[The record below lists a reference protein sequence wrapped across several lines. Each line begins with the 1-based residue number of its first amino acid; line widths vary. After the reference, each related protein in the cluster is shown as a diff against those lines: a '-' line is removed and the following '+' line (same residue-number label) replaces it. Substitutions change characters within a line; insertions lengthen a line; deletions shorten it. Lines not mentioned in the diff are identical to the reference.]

1 MAAHNELGKQG
12 EYLARLFLLKKGY
25 DILETNWTVGK
36 AEVDVIAR
44 KRGVI
49 IFVEVKTRQNN
60 VFGYPEESVTAKKEK
75 LMMEA
80 AVFYT
85 RDIGHEG
92 AIRFDIVAI
101 TIEPDMEIRHF
112 RDAFFPTWNG

>member
-1 MAAHNELGKQG
+1 MAAHNELGKKG
-12 EYLARLFLLKKGY
+12 ELIACSFLQKKGY
-25 DILETNWTVGK
+25 ELLETNWTVGK
-36 AEVDVIAR
+36 AEVDIIVQ
-44 KRGVI
+44 KRGII

-60 VFGYPEESVTAKKEK
+60 VFGYPEESVTAKKEA

-85 RDIGHEG
+85 RDIEHEG
-92 AIRFDIVAI
+92 EIRFDIISI

-112 RDAFFPTWNG
+112 RDAFFPTWE

>member
-1 MAAHNELGKQG
+1 MAAHNELGKRG
-12 EYLARLFLLKKGY
+12 ELIARTFLQKKGY
-25 DILETNWTVGK
+25 KLLETNWTIGK
-36 AEVDVIAR
+36 AEVDIIVQ

-49 IFVEVKTRQNN
+49 IFVEVKTRQNQ
-60 VFGYPEESVTAKKEK
+60 VFGYPEDSVTQKKQD

-85 RDIGHEG
+85 RDIEHEG
-92 AIRFDIVAI
+92 EIRFDIIAI

-112 RDAFFPTWNG
+112 RDAFFPAWS

>member
-1 MAAHNELGKQG
+1 MAAHNELGKHG

-36 AEVDVIAR
+36 AEVDIIAR
-44 KRGVI
+44 KRDVV
-49 IFVEVKTRQNN
+49 IFVEVKTRQNS
-60 VFGYPEESVTAKKEK
+60 VFGYPEEGVTAKKEK

-85 RDIGHEG
+85 REIGHE
-92 AIRFDIVAI
+92 AEIRFDIIAI

-112 RDAFFPTWNG
+112 RDAFFPAW